1 MSVPFLAG
9 VFPLEVA
16 ADPEVDAM
24 ASELLA
30 VERVILG
37 LGGDSFDPNIQL
49 FPSHCSLFFFLGFFF
64 LFECYLHFLH

>member
-49 FPSHCSLFFFLGFFF
+49 FPRHCS
-64 LFECYLHFLH
+64 